1 LLSSL
6 LLLLLL
12 RLIGGGLLLL
22 LLLRLIKGL
31 LLLRGSIL
39 VDLHVLRIVVTLLKV
54 LDSTLPDITKSG
66 SGVFN
71 NAAPGRLS
79 TEELDTSSLG
89 GQSVVQDT
97 GGTGDT
103 IDTTNAVESVVAE
116 DVLSDERATI
126 EDHDGLASVATTV
139 SHDSGLREYVL
150 LELVAPAVVDRD
162 LDLLHN
168 KHNGADIAPLVRH
181 VALAEEI
188 VQVVVEAVVDLVND
202 KDLLN
207 LLHNLLLAAVVDDLN
222 VVLFRLDYSVAAAV
236 VDNLNV
242 VLLGLDYSVATTVVY
257 DLEILLLN
265 LNDLL
270 LLVEVVEAVDEVECA
285 IVRVETV
292 DDRAEVGLTL
302 GIAREGDRGVDGLGG
317 CKDLV
322 SVFLSVLRT

>member
-22 LLLRLIKGL
+22 LLLRLIEGL

-39 VDLHVLRIVVTLLKV
+39 VNLHILRIVVTLLKV

-66 SGVFN
+66 SRVFN

-97 GGTGDT
+97 SGTGDT
-103 IDTTNAVESVVAE
+103 VDTTNSVESVVAE
-116 DVLSDERATI
+116 DVLSDERAAI

-139 SHDSGLREYVL
+139 SHDSGLREDVL
-150 LELVAPAVVDRD
+150 PELVAPAVVDRD

-181 VALAEEI
+181 VALAEEV
-188 VQVVVEAVVDLVND
+188 VQVVVEAVVDLVNN

-207 LLHNLLLAAVVDDLN
+207 LLHNLLLATIVDDLYA
-222 VVLFRLDYSVAAAV
+222 VLFRLDYSVA
-236 VDNLNV
+236 
-242 VLLGLDYSVATTVVY
+242 TVV
-257 DLEILLLN
+257 
-265 LNDLL
+265 
-270 LLVEVVEAVDEVECA
+270 
-285 IVRVETV
+285 
-292 DDRAEVGLTL
+292 
-302 GIAREGDRGVDGLGG
+302 
-317 CKDLV
+317 
-322 SVFLSVLRT
+322 